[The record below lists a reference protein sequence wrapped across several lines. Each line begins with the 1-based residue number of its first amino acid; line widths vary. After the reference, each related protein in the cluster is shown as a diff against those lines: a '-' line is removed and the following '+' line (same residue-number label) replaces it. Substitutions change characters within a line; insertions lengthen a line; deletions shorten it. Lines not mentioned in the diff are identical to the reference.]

1 MDMSKENRFILV
13 VDDDLDNLKLVSRT
27 LEHVGFEVETASS
40 GEDGLTKLSQRTP
53 DLILLD
59 INMPG
64 MSGLETLKQLRKRDQ
79 YVSVIFLTAK
89 SETEDVIYGLDAGAD
104 DYICKPFNP
113 LELLARLNAQL
124 RINDLHDQL
133 RAANEKLKQLVDI
146 DDLTG
151 LFNMRSVY
159 KKLDYE
165 LDRARRYNGSV
176 AAVMM
181 DMDNFKAV
189 NDGHDHLFG
198 SFVLSEVGKI
208 IRENI
213 RTVDF
218 AARYGGDEFLV
229 VLTHSH
235 GEGAKSFAERL
246 RKKISDYVFEQ
257 DGDSIK
263 LTSSIGLAYCEDGNI
278 GVDARG
284 LVRQADSALYQAK
297 REGKNRVVA
306 IPADAG
312 AVIDPKLARKHV

>member
-1 MDMSKENRFILV
+1 MGEKQSILV

-27 LEHVGFEVETASS
+27 LEHMGYEVSTASS
-40 GEDGLTKLSQRTP
+40 GEEGLKRLGEKTP

-64 MSGLETLKQLRKRDQ
+64 MSGIETLRLVRKNDKH
-79 YVSVIFLTAK
+79 VSIIFLTAK
-89 SETEDVIYGLDAGAD
+89 SETEDVIVGLDAGAD
-104 DYICKPFNP
+104 DYIRKPFDP
-113 LELLARLNAQL
+113 RELLARIKAQL
-124 RINDLHDQL
+124 RIKDLHDQL
-133 RAANEKLKQLVDI
+133 QEANAKLKQLVDI

-151 LFNMRSVY
+151 LYNMRSIY
-159 KKLDYE
+159 KKLDFE
-165 LDRARRYNGSV
+165 LDRARRYDGSI

-229 VLTHSH
+229 VLTHSQ

-246 RKKISDYVFEQ
+246 RSKIAQYLFKQGKDE
-257 DGDSIK
+257 IN
-263 LTSSIGLAYCEDGNI
+263 LTSSIGLAYCEDGDVGI
-278 GVDARG
+278 DARE
-284 LVRQADSALYQAK
+284 LVRQADNALYQAK

-306 IPADAG
+306 VKAEAG
-312 AVIDPKLARKHV
+312 QIIDPKLARKHV